1 MASPNGLWT
10 AVSGGVAQ
18 NQNIDVIANN
28 IANSKTVAFKKDE
41 ATFKEYLAAVERP
54 MDPVVD
60 IPRTAF
66 RDSDF
71 YHHDGRENAMVI
83 LDKVHTDHAQGHFR
97 STGGPFDVAIDG
109 PGYFAVRANNET
121 LFTRAG
127 DFKIN
132 GQGVLVTTEG
142 LPVLGVSPDSI
153 DLLQPP
159 TQSTEVAGGVA
170 APTSGLNIFATTN
183 RQPASDTALPATGQQ
198 EQQQLLQPI
207 VIPQTAN
214 KIVIAPS
221 GKIYDGETLIGALV
235 TAEFPTTA
243 MLSKQGQNLFKNEDP
258 ANIPRASLQ
267 SKVAQGFLEQS
278 NVNTVSELV
287 NLMRANRMFEGSM
300 KAIRAYNDMATKEA
314 NEVGKL

>member
-1 MASPNGLWT
+1 MASPSGLWT

-54 MDPVVD
+54 QDPVID

-71 YHHDGRENAMVI
+71 YHHDGRENSMVI
-83 LDKVHTDHAQGHFR
+83 LDKVNTSHEQGHFR
-97 STGGPFDVAIDG
+97 STGAPFDLAIDG
-109 PGYFAVRANNET
+109 PGFFPVEAKDGM

-132 GQGVLVTTEG
+132 SEGVLVTSGG
-142 LPVLGVSPDSI
+142 LPVLALGPDSI
-153 DLLQPP
+153 DLLEQPQP
-159 TQSTEVAGGVA
+159 GTPEQNATSTAAVNPFIRAGR
-170 APTSGLNIFATTN
+170 L
-183 RQPASDTALPATGQQ
+183 PASNVDTATQTLKP
-198 EQQQLLQPI
+198 L

-214 KIVIAPS
+214 KIVITTA
-221 GKIYDGETLIGALV
+221 GKVYDGENLLGALV
-235 TAEFPTTA
+235 TAEFPNTTS
-243 MLSKQGQNLFKNEDP
+243 LRKLGNNFFINEDP
-258 ANIPRASLQ
+258 ANVPRP
-267 SKVAQGFLEQS
+267 SKESRLTQGFLEQS